1 VSKLGAVVEAVEKH
15 GRFVLEQVKRA
26 RSDERFARAVIERW
40 NKIKAETPIAKAPT
54 GLPLPRLAL
63 PEIDEP
69 GEIARYLF
77 SEGLPGEFPYLN
89 GAYREMYLEPLR
101 EIETGSYG
109 NKKSSNGDSNGAIAA
124 RVSRAKTPEPP
135 ARPPLQEEPT
145 RLFSGL
151 MLAEDTNKR
160 FHFLSAHQRSK
171 RLSTAFDGPTLYGID
186 SDADGVFGKIGEG
199 GVAVDTVEDMVRLYD
214 GFELGAPNFS
224 ASMTIS
230 GPAPIIMAMYI
241 AAAKR
246 RFGPKV
252 VPNLRGTIQADI
264 FKEVQAQNE
273 TIFPTEAS
281 LRFLCDMI
289 EWTTANMPRWYPVSI
304 SGYHIGEAGSTPVQQ
319 AAYTLSNGFAYAEM
333 LTARGVPVDQF
344 APRLSFFLDC
354 GLDVEYIALARVS
367 RKIWA
372 IGMRD
377 VFGAN
382 ARGQMFKLHT
392 QTSGRSLIA
401 AEFKN
406 NLTRTAAELMLAYM
420 NGTNSCHSNSADEPF
435 TTPSEEWIRLAAHGQ
450 AILLEESGIFK
461 HTMNMLSGSPGMKAV
476 ERAVEK
482 AILDEF
488 REIESLGGVLAAV
501 ENRYQ
506 RSQIQNAAHRYE
518 QQIYDGT
525 RPIVGLNRYR
535 NGADEMPEIE
545 LARTPRARQKLQV
558 ERLKKFKKKNAEKSK
573 SALDKLATAVERGEN
588 CFRLCWKR
596 WKFVHL
602 AKSLAACK
610 RLWGGSGRWCKR
622 SAESQCFVNRF
633 GRARLYRAGASPN
646 EGSAKQVVR
655 R

>member
-1 VSKLGAVVEAVEKH
+1 MSKLGAVVEAVEKH
-15 GRFVLEQVKRA
+15 ENFVLKEVKRA
-26 RSDERFARAVIERW
+26 RTDEAFGRELSGRW
-40 NKIKAETPIAKAPT
+40 AKLKADIPISRAPT

-69 GEIARYLF
+69 GEIARYLLGD
-77 SEGLPGEFPYLN
+77 GLPGEFPYLN
-89 GAYREMYLEPLR
+89 GAYREMYLEPLP

-109 NKKSSNGDSNGAIAA
+109 QKKSPNGSNGHGKGANLTK
-124 RVSRAKTPEPP
+124 SSGAKKPEPT
-135 ARPPLQEEPT
+135 EEPT

-214 GFELGAPNFS
+214 GFEVGAPNFS

-246 RFGPKV
+246 RFGAKV

-281 LRFLCDMI
+281 LRFLLDMI
-289 EWTTANMPRWYPVSI
+289 EWTSEHMPRWYPVSI

-319 AAYTLSNGFAYAEM
+319 AAYTLSNGFAYVEM

-354 GLDVEYIALARVS
+354 GLDVEYIALSRVS

-377 VFGAN
+377 VFGASP
-382 ARGQMFKLHT
+382 RGQMFKLHT

-488 REIESLGGVLAAV
+488 REIESLGGVMGAV

-506 RSQIQNAAHRYE
+506 RSQIQTAAHRYE

-525 RPIVGLNRYR
+525 RPIVGLTRYR
-535 NGADEMPEIE
+535 TPDEEAPEIE
-545 LARTPRARQKLQV
+545 LVRTPRKKQELQMR
-558 ERLKKFKKKNAEKSK
+558 RLSQFKKKNAAKSEKVL
-573 SALDKLATAVERGEN
+573 AKLAAVVESTENTFPALLEAVEVCSLGQITQRLQEVVGR
-588 CFRLCWKR
+588 FRPM
-596 WKFVHL
+596 V
-602 AKSLAACK
+602 
-610 RLWGGSGRWCKR
+610 
-622 SAESQCFVNRF
+622 
-633 GRARLYRAGASPN
+633 
-646 EGSAKQVVR
+646 
-655 R
+655 

>member
-1 VSKLGAVVEAVEKH
+1 MSKLGQVVESVEKYNK
-15 GRFVLEQVKRA
+15 FVLDQVKRA
-26 RSDERFARAVIERW
+26 RTHQKFGRDLLGRW
-40 NKIKAETPIAKAPT
+40 NDTKAKIPITRTPT

-69 GEIARYLF
+69 GEIARF
-77 SEGLPGEFPYLN
+77 IFGEGLPGEFPYLN
-89 GAYREMYLEPLR
+89 GAYREMYLEPVR
-101 EIETGSYG
+101 EIESFE
-109 NKKSSNGDSNGAIAA
+109 KNGD
-124 RVSRAKTPEPP
+124 KTGKKITQP
-135 ARPPLQEEPT
+135 EEPT

-151 MLAEDTNKR
+151 MLAEDTNER
-160 FHFLSAHQRSK
+160 FHYLTRHQRTH
-171 RLSTAFDGPTLYGID
+171 RLSTAFDGPPLYGLD

-199 GVAVDTVEDMVRLYD
+199 GVAIDTVEDMVRLYD
-214 GFELGAPNFS
+214 GFDLGSPHSS

-230 GPAPIIMAMYI
+230 GPAPIMMAMYI
-241 AAAKR
+241 AAAR
-246 RFGPKV
+246 RSFGDEVIPK
-252 VPNLRGTIQADI
+252 LRGTSQADI

-273 TIFPTEAS
+273 TIFPVEAS
-281 LRFLCDMI
+281 LRFLADMV
-289 EWTTANMPRWYPVSI
+289 EFTSLEMPRWYQISI

-333 LTARGVPVDQF
+333 FAARGIPVDQF
-344 APRLSFFLDC
+344 GPRLSFFLDC
-354 GLDVEYIALARVS
+354 RLDAEYIALSRVS
-367 RKIWA
+367 RRIWS

-377 VFGAN
+377 VFAAGP
-382 ARGQMFKLHT
+382 RGQLFKLHT

-406 NLTRTAAELMLAYM
+406 NLTRTATELILSYM
-420 NGTNSCHSNSADEPF
+420 NATNSCHSNSADEPF
-435 TTPSEEWIRLAAHGQ
+435 TTPSDEWILLAAHGQ

-535 NGADEMPEIE
+535 NPAEEMPEFE
-545 LARTPRARQKLQV
+545 LARTPRSRQQLQV
-558 ERLKKFKKKNAEKSK
+558 DRLTKFKKQNAGKATK
-573 SALDKLATAVERGEN
+573 ALDKLAEVVETEANSFPALLEAVEVCSLGQISERLQEVVGR
-588 CFRLCWKR
+588 FRPM
-596 WKFVHL
+596 V
-602 AKSLAACK
+602 
-610 RLWGGSGRWCKR
+610 
-622 SAESQCFVNRF
+622 
-633 GRARLYRAGASPN
+633 
-646 EGSAKQVVR
+646 
-655 R
+655 

>member
-1 VSKLGAVVEAVEKH
+1 MSKLGQVIESIEKYNK
-15 GRFVLEQVKRA
+15 FVLDQVRRA
-26 RSDERFARAVIERW
+26 RTDQQFGRDLLGRW
-40 NKIKAETPIAKAPT
+40 NDIKAKTPITRTPT

-69 GEIARYLF
+69 GEIARYF
-77 SEGLPGEFPYLN
+77 FGEGLPGEFPFLN
-89 GAYREMYLEPLR
+89 GAYREMYLEPVR
-101 EIETGSYG
+101 EVESFE
-109 NKKSSNGDSNGAIAA
+109 KNGGRA
-124 RVSRAKTPEPP
+124 RP
-135 ARPPLQEEPT
+135 ARAGLASGAPDKKLLQAEEPT

-151 MLAEDTNKR
+151 MLAEDTNER
-160 FHFLSAHQRSK
+160 FHYLTQHQRTH

-199 GVAVDTVEDMVRLYD
+199 GVAIDTVEDMVRLYD
-214 GFELGAPNFS
+214 GFDLGSPDFS

-252 VPNLRGTIQADI
+252 VAKLRGTIQADI

-273 TIFPTEAS
+273 TIFPIEAS
-281 LRFLCDMI
+281 LRFLTDMV
-289 EWTTANMPRWYPVSI
+289 EFTTREMPRWYPISI

-333 LTARGVPVDQF
+333 FAARG
-344 APRLSFFLDC
+344 
-354 GLDVEYIALARVS
+354 I
-367 RKIWA
+367 
-372 IGMRD
+372 
-377 VFGAN
+377 VFGAGP
-382 ARGQMFKLHT
+382 RGQLLKLHT

-406 NLTRTAAELMLAYM
+406 NLTRTAAELILAYM
-420 NGTNSCHSNSADEPF
+420 NATNSCHSNSADEPF

-476 ERAVEK
+476 EHAVEG

-488 REIESLGGVLAAV
+488 REIERLGGVLAAV
-501 ENRYQ
+501 EDRYQ

-525 RPIVGLNRYR
+525 RPIIGLNRYR
-535 NGADEMPEIE
+535 NGSDDIPEVK
-545 LARTPRARQKLQV
+545 LARTPRKKQQLQV
-558 ERLKKFKKKNAEKSK
+558 DRLAKFKKKNAEKAK
-573 SALDKLATAVERGEN
+573 RALDKLAAVVERGEN
-588 CFRLCWKR
+588 CFPALLEAVEVCSLGQITGRLQE
-596 WKFVHL
+596 VV
-602 AKSLAACK
+602 
-610 RLWGGSGRWCKR
+610 GRFR
-622 SAESQCFVNRF
+622 PMV
-633 GRARLYRAGASPN
+633 
-646 EGSAKQVVR
+646 
-655 R
+655 

>member
-1 VSKLGAVVEAVEKH
+1 MNKLGQVVEAVEKYNQ
-15 GRFVLEQVKRA
+15 FVLDEVKRA
-26 RSDERFARAVIERW
+26 RADEGFGREVIDRW
-40 NKIKAETPIAKAPT
+40 HETKSKTLVTHTPT

-77 SEGLPGEFPYLN
+77 GDGLPGEFPFLN
-89 GAYREMYLEPLR
+89 GVYREMYLEPIR
-101 EIETGSYG
+101 EIEAGSFGKNGEGG
-109 NKKSSNGDSNGAIAA
+109 NAESKKRKIDKKKIDNQPKA
-124 RVSRAKTPEPP
+124 
-135 ARPPLQEEPT
+135 EEPT

-151 MLAEDTNKR
+151 MLAEDTNER
-160 FHFLSAHQRSK
+160 FHYLTAHQRTH

-199 GVAVDTVEDMVRLYD
+199 GVAIDTVEDMVRLYD
-214 GFELGAPNFS
+214 GFDLGSPDFS

-252 VPNLRGTIQADI
+252 VPKLRGTIQADI

-281 LRFLCDMI
+281 LRFLTDMV
-289 EWTTANMPRWYPVSI
+289 EFTTREMPRWYPISI

-333 LTARGVPVDQF
+333 FAARGIPVDQF
-344 APRLSFFLDC
+344 GPRLSFFLDC
-354 GLDVEYIALARVS
+354 GLDIEYIALARVS
-367 RKIWA
+367 RRIWA

-377 VFGAN
+377 VFGAG
-382 ARGQMFKLHT
+382 ARAQLFKLHT

-420 NGTNSCHSNSADEPF
+420 NATNSCHSNSADEPF

-461 HTMNMLSGSPGMKAV
+461 HTMNLLSGSPGMKAV

-482 AILDEF
+482 AILEEF
-488 REIESLGGVLAAV
+488 REIERLGGVLAAV
-501 ENRYQ
+501 EDRFQ
-506 RSQIQNAAHRYE
+506 RSQIQSAAHRYE

-525 RPIVGLNRYR
+525 RPIIGLNRYR
-535 NGADEMPEIE
+535 NGSDDIPEVK
-545 LARTPRARQKLQV
+545 LTRTPRAKQKLQV
-558 ERLKKFKKKNAEKSK
+558 DRLAKFKKKNAEKAK
-573 SALDKLATAVERGEN
+573 RALDKLADVVERGEN
-588 CFRLCWKR
+588 CFSTLLEAVEVCSLGQIAGRLQE
-596 WKFVHL
+596 VV
-602 AKSLAACK
+602 
-610 RLWGGSGRWCKR
+610 GRFR
-622 SAESQCFVNRF
+622 PMV
-633 GRARLYRAGASPN
+633 
-646 EGSAKQVVR
+646 
-655 R
+655 

>member
-1 VSKLGAVVEAVEKH
+1 MSKLGQVVEAVEKYNQ
-15 GRFVLEQVKRA
+15 FVLDQVKRA
-26 RSDERFARAVIERW
+26 RSDEKFGREMINRW
-40 NKIKAETPIAKAPT
+40 NETKAKTPVTQTPT
-54 GLPLPRLAL
+54 GLSLPRLAL

-77 SEGLPGEFPYLN
+77 GEGLPGEFPFLN
-89 GAYREMYLEPLR
+89 GAYREMYLEPVR
-101 EIETGSYG
+101 EIESASYG
-109 NKKSSNGDSNGAIAA
+109 KKTLANGAKQKADGNG
-124 RVSRAKTPEPP
+124 
-135 ARPPLQEEPT
+135 ARPPEEPT

-151 MLAEDTNKR
+151 MLAEDTNER
-160 FHFLSAHQRSK
+160 FHCLTQHQRTH

-199 GVAVDTVEDMVRLYD
+199 GVAIDTVEDMMQLYD
-214 GFELGAPNFS
+214 GFDLGSPNFS

-246 RFGPKV
+246 RFGSKV
-252 VPNLRGTIQADI
+252 VPKLRGTIQADI

-273 TIFPTEAS
+273 TIFPIEAS
-281 LRFLCDMI
+281 LRFLTDMV
-289 EWTTANMPRWYPVSI
+289 EFTTREMPRWYPISI

-333 LTARGVPVDQF
+333 FAARGIPVDQF
-344 APRLSFFLDC
+344 GPRLSFFLDC

-367 RKIWA
+367 RRIWA

-377 VFGAN
+377 AFN
-382 ARGQMFKLHT
+382 AGPRGQLFKLHT

-420 NGTNSCHSNSADEPF
+420 NATNSCHSNSADEPF

-476 ERAVEK
+476 ERAVER

-488 REIESLGGVLAAV
+488 REIERLGGVLAAV
-501 ENRYQ
+501 EDRFQ

-525 RPIVGLNRYR
+525 RPIIGLNRYR
-535 NGADEMPEIE
+535 NGTDDIPEVK
-545 LARTPRARQKLQV
+545 LARTPRKKQQLQV
-558 ERLKKFKKKNAEKSK
+558 DRLAKFKKKNAEKGK
-573 SALDKLATAVERGEN
+573 PALDRLIALVERGEN
-588 CFRLCWKR
+588 CFPALLDAVEVCSLGQITGRLQE
-596 WKFVHL
+596 VV
-602 AKSLAACK
+602 
-610 RLWGGSGRWCKR
+610 GRFR
-622 SAESQCFVNRF
+622 PMV
-633 GRARLYRAGASPN
+633 
-646 EGSAKQVVR
+646 
-655 R
+655 

>member
-1 VSKLGAVVEAVEKH
+1 MSKLGQVVEAVENYNK
-15 GRFVLEQVKRA
+15 FVLNQVKRA
-26 RSDERFARAVIERW
+26 RSDEKFGRKLVDRW
-40 NKIKAETPIAKAPT
+40 KETKAKTPVTRTPT
-54 GLPLPRLAL
+54 GLALPRLAF

-77 SEGLPGEFPYLN
+77 DEGLPGEFPFLN
-89 GAYREMYLEPLR
+89 GAYREMYLEPVR
-101 EIETGSYG
+101 EIEAGSYG
-109 NKKSSNGDSNGAIAA
+109 RKTSADGAKGKANGNG
-124 RVSRAKTPEPP
+124 
-135 ARPPLQEEPT
+135 ARPPEEPT

-151 MLAEDTNKR
+151 MLAEDTNER
-160 FHFLSAHQRSK
+160 FHYLTQHQRTH

-199 GVAVDTVEDMVRLYD
+199 GVAIDTVEDMVRLYD
-214 GFELGAPNFS
+214 GFDLGSPNFS

-252 VPNLRGTIQADI
+252 VQKLRGTIQADI

-273 TIFPTEAS
+273 TIFPIEAS
-281 LRFLCDMI
+281 LRFLTDMV
-289 EWTTANMPRWYPVSI
+289 EFTTREMPRWYPISI

-333 LTARGVPVDQF
+333 FTARGIPIDQF
-344 APRLSFFLDC
+344 GPRLSFFLDC
-354 GLDVEYIALARVS
+354 GLDAEYIALARVS
-367 RKIWA
+367 RRIWA

-377 VFGAN
+377 AFGAGP
-382 ARGQMFKLHT
+382 RGQLFKLHT

-406 NLTRTAAELMLAYM
+406 NLTRTAAELILAYM
-420 NGTNSCHSNSADEPF
+420 NATNSCHSNSADEPF

-476 ERAVEK
+476 ERAVER

-488 REIESLGGVLAAV
+488 REIERLGGVLAAV
-501 ENRYQ
+501 EDRYQ

-518 QQIYDGT
+518 EQIYEGT
-525 RPIVGLNRYR
+525 RPIIGLNKYR
-535 NGADEMPEIE
+535 NGEEQAPEIK
-545 LARTPRARQKLQV
+545 LARTPRKKQQLQV
-558 ERLKKFKKKNAEKSK
+558 DRLARFKKKNAEKAK
-573 SALDKLATAVERGEN
+573 HALDNLAAIVDRGKNCFPTLLEAVEVCSLGQITGRLQEVVGR
-588 CFRLCWKR
+588 FRPM
-596 WKFVHL
+596 V
-602 AKSLAACK
+602 
-610 RLWGGSGRWCKR
+610 
-622 SAESQCFVNRF
+622 
-633 GRARLYRAGASPN
+633 
-646 EGSAKQVVR
+646 
-655 R
+655 

>member
-1 VSKLGAVVEAVEKH
+1 MSKLGQVVEAVEKYN
-15 GRFVLEQVKRA
+15 RFVLDQVKRA
-26 RSDERFARAVIERW
+26 RADEKFGRELINRW
-40 NKIKAETPIAKAPT
+40 NDTKEKTPVTHTPT

-77 SEGLPGEFPYLN
+77 GEGLPGEFPFLN
-89 GAYREMYLEPLR
+89 GAYREMYLEPVR
-101 EIETGSYG
+101 EIELSSYG
-109 NKKSSNGDSNGAIAA
+109 KDGDKNDVAA
-124 RVSRAKTPEPP
+124 GGSP
-135 ARPPLQEEPT
+135 ANRSKVRPTRPPLQSRPPEEPT

-151 MLAEDTNKR
+151 MLAEDTNER
-160 FHFLSAHQRSK
+160 FHYLTQHQRTH

-186 SDADGVFGKIGEG
+186 SDADGVSGKIGEG
-199 GVAVDTVEDMVRLYD
+199 GVAIDTVEDMVRLYD
-214 GFELGAPNFS
+214 GFDLGSPNFS

-246 RFGPKV
+246 RFGSKV
-252 VPNLRGTIQADI
+252 VPKLRGTIQADI

-273 TIFPTEAS
+273 TIFPIEAS
-281 LRFLCDMI
+281 LRFLTDMV
-289 EWTTANMPRWYPVSI
+289 EFTTREMPRWYPISI

-333 LTARGVPVDQF
+333 FAARGIPVDQF
-344 APRLSFFLDC
+344 GPRLSFFLDC
-354 GLDVEYIALARVS
+354 GLDAEYIALARVS
-367 RKIWA
+367 RRIWA

-377 VFGAN
+377 AYGAGP
-382 ARGQMFKLHT
+382 RGQLFKLHT

-406 NLTRTAAELMLAYM
+406 NLTRTAAELILAYM
-420 NGTNSCHSNSADEPF
+420 NATNSCHSNSADEPF

-476 ERAVEK
+476 ERAVEA

-488 REIESLGGVLAAV
+488 REIERLGGVLAAV
-501 ENRYQ
+501 EDRFQ

-525 RPIVGLNRYR
+525 RPIIGLNRYR
-535 NGADEMPEIE
+535 NGTDDIPEVK
-545 LARTPRARQKLQV
+545 LARTPRAKQQLQV
-558 ERLKKFKKKNAEKSK
+558 DRLAKFKKKNGGKAKR
-573 SALDKLATAVERGEN
+573 ALDKLVDVVERGEN
-588 CFRLCWKR
+588 CFPALLDA
-596 WKFVHL
+596 VEVS
-602 AKSLAACK
+602 SLGQITGCLQEIVGHF
-610 RLWGGSGRWCKR
+610 RPM
-622 SAESQCFVNRF
+622 V
-633 GRARLYRAGASPN
+633 
-646 EGSAKQVVR
+646 
-655 R
+655 

>member
-1 VSKLGAVVEAVEKH
+1 MSKLGQVVEAVDQH
-15 GRFVLEQVKRA
+15 GKFVLEQVKRA
-26 RSDERFARAVIERW
+26 RTDEKFGREMADRW
-40 NKIKAETPIAKAPT
+40 TKIKAAIPVSQAPT

-69 GEIARYLF
+69 GEITRYLLGD
-77 SEGLPGEFPYLN
+77 GLPGEFPFLN
-89 GAYREMYLEPLR
+89 GAYREMYLEPLLEKTSDDGR
-101 EIETGSYG
+101 NGH
-109 NKKSSNGDSNGAIAA
+109 KKSAKSRNSANGQQNG
-124 RVSRAKTPEPP
+124 SRT
-135 ARPPLQEEPT
+135 QEEPT

-186 SDADGVFGKIGEG
+186 SDADGVFGKVGEG

-214 GFELGAPNFS
+214 GFDVGSPDFS

-246 RFGPKV
+246 RFGPGV
-252 VPNLRGTIQADI
+252 VAKLRGTIQADI

-289 EWTTANMPRWYPVSI
+289 EWTTAEMPRWYPVSI

-319 AAYTLSNGFAYAEM
+319 AAYTLSNGFAYAE
-333 LTARGVPVDQF
+333 LLAARGLAVDQF

-377 VFGAN
+377 VFGAGP
-382 ARGQMFKLHT
+382 RGQMFKLHT
-392 QTSGRSLIA
+392 QTSGRSLVA

-488 REIESLGGVLAAV
+488 RQIEQLGGVLAAV

-506 RSQIQNAAHRYE
+506 RSQIQAAAHRYE

-535 NGADEMPEIE
+535 GEEELPEME
-545 LARTPRARQKLQV
+545 LARTPKSRQQLQID
-558 ERLKKFKKKNAEKSK
+558 RLIKFKKKHAHKSE
-573 SALDKLATAVERGEN
+573 SALDKLAEVVERGGN
-588 CFRLCWKR
+588 CFPMLLEAVEVCSLGQITDRLQEI
-596 WKFVHL
+596 V
-602 AKSLAACK
+602 
-610 RLWGGSGRWCKR
+610 GRFR
-622 SAESQCFVNRF
+622 PMV
-633 GRARLYRAGASPN
+633 
-646 EGSAKQVVR
+646 
-655 R
+655 